1 MHIEYHKWWSHN
13 LNRDMEYKVYG
24 HDGQALLAFPCQD
37 GRYFD
42 WENYQMIDVLAPF
55 IEAGRLRVICV
66 DGIDIETWS
75 NKTYWDK
82 HARIEHHESWF
93 RYVVDE
99 LLPNVRHNPEQM
111 FITTGASMGGFH
123 AANFFFRRPDL
134 FNGVLAL
141 SGLYHASYGF
151 DDYKDQLVYDN
162 SPQDFLQNMDENHP
176 WMQMYRQRKIV
187 FCVGQGRWEDELL
200 WSTREMDRILSEK
213 HVPHWFDYWGTDTD
227 HDWPFWRKQ
236 IPYFIEKILC
246 WQI

>member
-1 MHIEYHKWWSHN
+1 MHIEYHKWWSHY

-42 WENYQMIDVLAPF
+42 WENYHMIDVLAPF
-55 IEAGRLRVICV
+55 IEAGRLRVITV
-66 DGIDIETWS
+66 DGIDWETWS
-75 NKTYWDK
+75 NKGYWDNRAK
-82 HARIEHHESWF
+82 IEHHENWF
-93 RYVVDE
+93 KYVTDE
-99 LLPNVRHNPEQM
+99 LLPNLRHNPEQM

-141 SGLYHASYGF
+141 SGLYHAAYGF
-151 DDYKDQLVYDN
+151 GDYKDDLVYAN
-162 SPQDFLQNMDENHP
+162 SPQDFLQNMPADHP

-200 WSTREMDRILSEK
+200 ASTREMDRILAEK
-213 HVPHWFDYWGTDTD
+213 GIPHWFDYWGHDID
-227 HDWPFWRKQ
+227 HDWPFWRQQ
-236 IPYFIEKILC
+236 IPYFIEKMLC

>member
-1 MHIEYHKWWSHN
+1 
-13 LNRDMEYKVYG
+13 MEYKVYG

-42 WENYQMIDVLAPF
+42 WENYHMIDVLAPF
-55 IEAGRLRVICV
+55 IDAGRLRVICV
-66 DGIDIETWS
+66 DGIDWETWS
-75 NKTYWDK
+75 NKDYWDK
-82 HARIEHHESWF
+82 RARIEQHERWF
-93 RYVVDE
+93 HYVTDE
-99 LLPNVRHNPEQM
+99 LLPNLRHNPEQM

-141 SGLYHASYGF
+141 SGLYHSSYGF
-151 DDYKDQLVYDN
+151 GDYKDGLVYEN
-162 SPQDFLQNMDENHP
+162 SPQDFLPNMPEVHP

-187 FCVGQGRWEDELL
+187 FCVGQGRWEEELL

-213 HVPHWFDYWGTDTD
+213 HIPHWFDYWGTDTD